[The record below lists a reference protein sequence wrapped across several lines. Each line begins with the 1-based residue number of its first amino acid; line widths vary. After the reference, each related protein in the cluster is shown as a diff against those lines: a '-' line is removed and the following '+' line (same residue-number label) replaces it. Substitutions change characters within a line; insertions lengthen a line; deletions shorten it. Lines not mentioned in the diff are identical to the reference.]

1 MHRSSVLNP
10 SLKESCAS
18 GEGRTDAFV
27 YPGILDPYKVGKL
40 ALIEWME
47 LWRFSKLEEL
57 VRGKVEMGFS
67 AFNSCPR

>member
-10 SLKESCAS
+10 SLKGSCAS

-40 ALIEWME
+40 ALIE
-47 LWRFSKLEEL
+47 
-57 VRGKVEMGFS
+57 VDGTVEV
-67 AFNSCPR
+67 